1 METKVRK
8 IGNSLGVTLPKQ
20 LIEKL
25 HLKEG
30 DSLSI
35 ETSEGTLQLKP
46 KDPDFEEWAEAYRQ
60 ANTDYKEVLKELA
73 K

>member
-20 LIEKL
+20 LIDEL
-25 HLKEG
+25 HLKQG
-30 DSLSI
+30 DTLTVETQDGSLK
-35 ETSEGTLQLKP
+35 LKP
-46 KDPDFEEWAEAYRQ
+46 RNPDFEKWAEAYRQ
-60 ANTDYKEVLKELA
+60 ANIDYKEVLKELA